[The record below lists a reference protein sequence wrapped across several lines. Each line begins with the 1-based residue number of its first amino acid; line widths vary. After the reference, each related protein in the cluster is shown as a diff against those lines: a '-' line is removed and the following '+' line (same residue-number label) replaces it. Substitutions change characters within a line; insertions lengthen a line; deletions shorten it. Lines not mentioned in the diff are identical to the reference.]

1 MFISTTVI
9 SEPNDV
15 TACEGLGRSTTLSCV
30 LDSSIDDDDV
40 QWYRFIKDTGKTKR
54 VDEDD
59 ILYVP
64 ISTETELDAQ
74 LYITNARKS
83 YTGYYWVR
91 TPSSDVCNVSFTV
104 TTSMYAYIECISLCT
119 ACIKHKLRTYCMHV
133 QCKILTGLVNFYSTI
148 MLS

>member
-15 TACEGLGRSTTLSCV
+15 TVCEGLGRGTTLSCV

-40 QWYRFIKDTGKTKR
+40 QWYRFIKETGKTKR
-54 VDEDD
+54 VDEGD

-64 ISTETELDAQ
+64 ISSENDFDAA
-74 LYITNARKS
+74 LFITNARKS

-91 TPSSDVCNVSFTV
+91 IPSSDVCNVSYTV
-104 TTSMYAYIECISLCT
+104 ATSMYTYVHRMYMIV
-119 ACIKHKLRTYCMHV
+119 YCMYKA
-133 QCKILTGLVNFYSTI
+133 QTTYILYACTMQDFNRFDEFL
-148 MLS
+148 